1 MLKKED
7 LYKLEEYS
15 IERDSF
21 KQEVLDVKKNRSVL
35 VGDHINLLFENSLTI
50 KYQIQEMLRI
60 EKIFEAELI
69 QEELDT
75 YNPLIPDGNNLKAT
89 MLIEYSNVTERREK
103 LKILKGVEKKI
114 WIKIGNNS
122 PIYPF
127 ADEDLEREDDTKTS
141 AVHFLRWEFEKNMI
155 EELKKGSP
163 MSIGV
168 NHSEYNASLIITD
181 SIKNELTKDFA

>member
-15 IERDSF
+15 VERKNF
-21 KQEVLDVKKNRSVL
+21 KQEVLEIKKNRSVL
-35 VGDHINLLFENSLTI
+35 IGENINLLFENSLTI

-60 EKIFEAELI
+60 EKIFESELI

-89 MLIEYSNVTERREK
+89 MLIEYADVDLRKEK
-103 LKILKGVEKKI
+103 LKILKGIERKI
-114 WIKIGNNS
+114 WIKVGNNDPVY
-122 PIYPF
+122 PI

-141 AVHFLRWEFEKNMI
+141 AVHFLRWEFNDCQIKDFKSGDTVSM
-155 EELKKGSP
+155 
-163 MSIGV
+163 GV
-168 NHSEYNASLIITD
+168 NHVEYDSSHIIHE
-181 SIKNELTKDFA
+181 SIRNELVKDFS

>member
-15 IERDSF
+15 VERKNF
-21 KQEVLDVKKNRSVL
+21 KQEVLEIKKNRSVL
-35 VGDHINLLFENSLTI
+35 IGENINLLFENSLTI

-60 EKIFEAELI
+60 EKIFESELI

-89 MLIEYSNVTERREK
+89 MLIEYADVDLRKEK
-103 LKILKGVEKKI
+103 LKILKGIERKI
-114 WIKIGNNS
+114 WIKIGNNDPVY
-122 PIYPF
+122 PI

-141 AVHFLRWEFEKNMI
+141 AVHFLRWEFNDYQIKDFKSGDTVSMGFNHVEYDSSHI
-155 EELKKGSP
+155 IHE
-163 MSIGV
+163 SIR
-168 NHSEYNASLIITD
+168 
-181 SIKNELTKDFA
+181 NELVKDFS